1 MAGASVSNRISE
13 SLSNTLC
20 TEIKCDTKISLG
32 QNKV

>member
-20 TEIKCDTKISLG
+20 TEIKCDTKISFG
-32 QNKV
+32 RNIV